1 MLDQRHERP
10 VSDQS
15 DWSLGIGGEPC
26 ARIASLRA
34 ECQFLGVNPLA
45 VSILPVVM
53 FPALPIG
60 GESLDIKSGYT
71 YREAVSA
78 MEGYGEQGQP
88 TYP

>member
-1 MLDQRHERP
+1 MP
-10 VSDQS
+10 V
-15 DWSLGIGGEPC
+15 
-26 ARIASLRA
+26 
-34 ECQFLGVNPLA
+34 LGVNPLA

-71 YREAVSA
+71 YRDAVSA